1 MKFQKKY
8 QIITNNPNKKN
19 LIMYFKLIKLYLG
32 IKIEYTHIWIWLN
45 QWTYIRKLFNKYSMI
60 RCTSSKIYIDRD
72 IQLQKQIHSNQIDFD
87 NYLSPVDILIYIIN
101 IQLDI

>member
-1 MKFQKKY
+1 
-8 QIITNNPNKKN
+8 
-19 LIMYFKLIKLYLG
+19 
-32 IKIEYTHIWIWLN
+32 
-45 QWTYIRKLFNKYSMI
+45 MI